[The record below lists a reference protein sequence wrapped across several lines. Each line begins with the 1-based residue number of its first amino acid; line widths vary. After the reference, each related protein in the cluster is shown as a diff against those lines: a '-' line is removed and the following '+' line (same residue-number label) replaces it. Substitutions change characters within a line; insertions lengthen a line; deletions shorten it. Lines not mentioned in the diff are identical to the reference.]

1 MDYEIEDI
9 DLNEKLTELNLVLP
23 SGLTFIPENFD
34 SAKTTDDFIFTES
47 LADITK
53 VFRSKSIEI
62 KPLGGDSNRLRSRK
76 NADWYGPALFF
87 SLTLITENPTIVS
100 VSLNVLSN
108 YITDFFKGS
117 FGEKKVKLDIYVE
130 KKGRKKLKKISYSGS
145 VEGLKE
151 LEKIINS
158 KD

>member
-1 MDYEIEDI
+1 MNYKIEDI
-9 DLNEKLTELNLVLP
+9 ELNEKLTELNLVLP
-23 SGLTFIPENFD
+23 SGLTFIPENFET
-34 SAKTTDDFIFTES
+34 AKTTDDFIFTES
-47 LADITK
+47 VMDITK

-62 KPLGGDSNRLRSRK
+62 KPLAGDSTKLRSRK
-76 NADWYGPALFF
+76 NADWYGPAIFF
-87 SLTLITENPTIVS
+87 SLTLLTENPTIVS

-130 KKGRKKLKKISYSGS
+130 KKGKKKIKKISYSGS
-145 VEGLKE
+145 IEGLKE